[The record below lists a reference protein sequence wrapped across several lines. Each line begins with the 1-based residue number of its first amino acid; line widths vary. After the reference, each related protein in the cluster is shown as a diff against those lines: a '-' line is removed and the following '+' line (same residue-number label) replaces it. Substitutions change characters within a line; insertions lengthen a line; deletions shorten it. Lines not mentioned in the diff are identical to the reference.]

1 MLMDRSDRVL
11 ITGAT
16 GFIGGRLVEMLAAQ
30 GVRMRIATSDLS
42 HCSRV
47 GRFPVELIKAD
58 LVDHAALT
66 RAAEGCNIIFHFG
79 YRFGGTPKEQQ
90 RVNLEGTRVLAEA
103 LLKNGGR
110 RLVHISSVSAYGAPR
125 DGDLTEDTPPLPTGD
140 AYSNT
145 KQKIERLLLDLHRT
159 HGLPVAIIQ
168 PTIVYGP
175 YGSTW
180 TVRLLE
186 QVRSCRIVLP
196 AGGLG
201 LCNAVYVDDVVVASM
216 LAVESAAA
224 VGETFLISGPVP
236 VTWREFYG
244 AYEKML
250 GKHALLELDDAQT
263 HIEEVRQR
271 NEGLISRQI
280 MVGLSRRPAFRERL
294 LSLPPQSWFLAAGQR
309 LLPNSVQAAIALR
322 YKSLWQSRSDAES
335 VSLPVYLP
343 DPGSRALYS
352 ARTYVRADKAA
363 KILSFK
369 PAFDLNNGMAL
380 TTEWARWANLAPN

>member
-1 MLMDRSDRVL
+1 MDRSDRVL

-47 GRFPVELIKAD
+47 ARFPVELVKAD
-58 LVDHAALT
+58 LVDHEALA
-66 RAAEGCNIIFHFG
+66 RAAEGCSVIFHFG
-79 YRFGGTPKEQQ
+79 YRFGGSPKEQQ
-90 RVNLEGTRVLAEA
+90 RVNVEGTRALAEA

-110 RLVHISSVSAYGAPR
+110 RFIHISSVSAYGAPR
-125 DGDLTEDTPPLPTGD
+125 DGDLTEDTPPLPTAD

-216 LAVESAAA
+216 LAVERAAA
-224 VGETFLISGPVP
+224 VGETFLISGAVP

-250 GKHALLELDDAQT
+250 GKRALLELDDAQT
-263 HIEEVRQR
+263 YVEEVRQR
-271 NEGLISRQI
+271 KEGLLSRQI
-280 MVGLSRRPAFRERL
+280 MVGLSRRPAFRKRL
-294 LSLPPQSWFLAAGQR
+294 LGLPPQSWLLAAGQR
-309 LLPNSVQAAIALR
+309 LLPSPVQAAIGRR
-322 YKSLWQSRSDAES
+322 YESLWQSPSDAAA

-352 ARTYVRADKAA
+352 ARTHVRIDKATN
-363 KILSFK
+363 KLGFK
-369 PAFDLNNGMAL
+369 PAFDLDSGMAL
-380 TTEWARWANLAPN
+380 TTEWARWANLTSK

>member
-1 MLMDRSDRVL
+1 MSMDRSDRVL

-47 GRFPVELIKAD
+47 ARFPVELVKAD
-58 LVDHAALT
+58 LVDHEALA
-66 RAAEGCNIIFHFG
+66 RAAEGCSVIFHFG
-79 YRFGGTPKEQQ
+79 YRFGGSPKEQQ
-90 RVNLEGTRVLAEA
+90 RINLEGTRVLAEA

-110 RLVHISSVSAYGAPR
+110 RFIHISSVSAYGAPR
-125 DGDLTEDTPPLPTGD
+125 DGDLTEESAPLPTDD

-145 KQKIERLLLDLHRT
+145 KLEIERLLLDLHRT
-159 HGLPVAIIQ
+159 RGLPVAIIQ

-186 QVRSCRIVLP
+186 QVRTCRIVLP

-224 VGETFLISGPVP
+224 VGETFLISGAVP
-236 VTWREFYG
+236 ATWREFYG
-244 AYEKML
+244 AYETML
-250 GKHALLELDDAQT
+250 GKHALLDLDDAQT
-263 HIEEVRQR
+263 QSEEARQR
-271 NEGLISRQI
+271 KEGFLSRQI
-280 MVGLSRRPAFRERL
+280 IVGLSRRPAFRKRL
-294 LSLPPQSWFLAAGQR
+294 LNLPPQSWFVAAGQR
-309 LLPNSVQAAIALR
+309 LLPNTIQSSIARR
-322 YKSLWQSRSDAES
+322 YESLWQSPSDAES
-335 VSLPVYLP
+335 GSLPVYLP

-352 ARTYVRADKAA
+352 ARTHVRVDKAA
-363 KILSFK
+363 KKLAFK
-369 PAFDLNNGMAL
+369 PAFDLSRGMAL
-380 TTEWARWANLAPN
+380 TTEWARWANLAPK